1 MQIWRRFCPVW
12 SSLARGGAGATAE
25 AMAMRSALRPE
36 PRRGVK
42 EERERERGVSAYG
55 QMDGYLTLAAKR
67 SQRDE
72 N

>member
-42 EERERERGVSAYG
+42 EERERERGVWT
-55 QMDGYLTLAAKR
+55 DGWLFDLSSQAKPAR
-67 SQRDE
+67 
-72 N
+72 

>member
-36 PRRGVK
+36 PVGGLKRK
-42 EERERERGVSAYG
+42 EKGKEAY
-55 QMDGYLTLAAKR
+55 QRMDRWMAI
-67 SQRDE
+67 
-72 N
+72 

>member
-36 PRRGVK
+36 PVGGLKRK
-42 EERERERGVSAYG
+42 EKGKEAYG